1 VGKGLSK
8 FAVLAFAMVA
18 GVGCQS
24 AEFAPDEAVGSG
36 LKLNIGLLDGN
47 PEEAMAMAGNT
58 PFTAAP
64 AGFISF
70 CIRFPDQCAAP
81 ADQPETVTLTKQV
94 WTTLED
100 VNAQINRAVKFEDD
114 KEHYGRAEF
123 WTIPT
128 DGYGD
133 CEDYAL
139 AKRKALIDAGLP
151 EKALRVAVVRTW
163 KGEGH
168 AVLTVSTDH
177 GDYVLDNREWEI
189 LPWTRSKYI
198 WLSRQ
203 DAENP
208 MAWVSLQRT
217 RPLLLATATRSGAE
231 TNAK

>member
-1 VGKGLSK
+1 VGKVLSK
-8 FAVLAFAMVA
+8 IAGLAFSVLMAA
-18 GVGCQS
+18 GCQAAQVGQDRFDGPS
-24 AEFAPDEAVGSG
+24 LKMDIGLFDSNPDEAT
-36 LKLNIGLLDGN
+36 
-47 PEEAMAMAGNT
+47 AMAGST

-64 AGFISF
+64 VGFISF
-70 CIRFPDQCAAP
+70 CIRFPDQCQAP
-81 ADQPETVTLTKQV
+81 ADQPETVALDTHV
-94 WTTLED
+94 WTMLED
-100 VNAQINRAVKFEDD
+100 VNERVNRAIKFEDD

-163 KGEGH
+163 RGEGH

-189 LPWTRSKYI
+189 VPWTRAKYI
-198 WLSRQ
+198 WISRQ

-208 MAWVSLQRT
+208 MAWVALQRA
-217 RPLLLATATRSGAE
+217 RPLLVAATRSGEVA
-231 TNAK
+231 NRR

>member
-1 VGKGLSK
+1 VGKVLSK
-8 FAVLAFAMVA
+8 IAGLAVAALIAA
-18 GVGCQS
+18 GCQS
-24 AEFAPDEAVGSG
+24 TDFGPTQAVGSG
-36 LKLNIGLLDGN
+36 LKLNVGLFDAN
-47 PEEAMAMAGNT
+47 PDEATTMAGT
-58 PFTAAP
+58 MPFTAAP

-81 ADQPETVTLTKQV
+81 ADQPETVALDKKV

-100 VNAQINRAVKFEDD
+100 VNEHFNRSIKFEDD

-177 GDYVLDNREWEI
+177 GDYVLDNREWSI
-189 LPWTRSKYI
+189 LPWAEAKYI

-208 MAWVSLQRT
+208 MAWVALQRT
-217 RPLLLATATRSGAE
+217 RSLIATATRSGA
-231 TNAK
+231 TDAK

>member
-1 VGKGLSK
+1 MVGKVFSK
-8 FAVLAFAMVA
+8 IAGLAFAIVMGA
-18 GVGCQS
+18 GCQS
-24 AEFAPDEAVGSG
+24 ADFGPTQAVGSG
-36 LKLNIGLLDGN
+36 LKLNIGLFGAN
-47 PEEAMAMAGNT
+47 PDEASAMAGST

-70 CIRFPDQCAAP
+70 CIRFSDQCAAP
-81 ADQPETVTLTKQV
+81 ADQSETVVLDEHV
-94 WTTLED
+94 WKTLEA
-100 VNAQINRAVKFEDD
+100 VNERVNRAIKFEDD

-139 AKRKALIDAGLP
+139 TKRKALIDAGLP

-163 KGEGH
+163 RGEGH

-189 LPWTRSKYI
+189 LPWTEAKYVWI
-198 WLSRQ
+198 SRQ

-208 MAWVSLQRT
+208 MAWIALQRA
-217 RPLLLATATRSGAE
+217 RPLIATATRSGGN